1 MIKGIQSTGLHVVTS
16 NNPGSIPYIQPKTDH
31 PSIGQMRCIQGHIEI
46 FDGANWIRAYLGEST
61 VSLGEDAQNA
71 IKWSLRKMQEEKE
84 LQDRLEKH
92 PGLKDAYEKFQVLD
106 ALTKDN
112 DSKQN

>member
-16 NNPGSIPYIQPKTDH
+16 NNPGFLPYIQPKTDH
-31 PSIGQMRCIQGHIEI
+31 PSIGQMRCLQGNIEI
-46 FDGANWIRAYLGEST
+46 FDGANWLRVHFGDST

-71 IKWSLRKMQEEKE
+71 INWSFRKMQEEKE

-92 PGLKDAYEKFQVLD
+92 PGLKDAYEKFQVMD
-106 ALTKDN
+106 VLTKNNNDN
-112 DSKQN
+112 